1 MFCIEAM
8 PVKAARQYLPPLP
21 GYIPVYI
28 QDGESP
34 PDVESIYEVLDQ
46 SPTDDKM
53 DTDVQVPNFRPITL
67 LYLNTRSIIIRSLYT
82 HSRWF

>member
-1 MFCIEAM
+1 MLLCSIEAM
-8 PVKAARQYLPPLP
+8 PVKSARQYLPPLP

-53 DTDVQVPNFRPITL
+53 DTDVQVHIFRFIIL
-67 LYLNTRSIIIRSLYT
+67 L
-82 HSRWF
+82 

>member
-53 DTDVQVPNFRPITL
+53 DTDVQVPIFRPITL

-82 HSRWF
+82 HSPWF

>member
-1 MFCIEAM
+1 MS
-8 PVKAARQYLPPLP
+8 VKAARQYLPPLP

-53 DTDVQVPNFRPITL
+53 DTDVQVPNIRPITL